1 MTTERGFRPR
11 ALGEIAI
18 RCRDLPA
25 MVRFYGEVLG
35 LSLLSGD
42 HRSGIVFFALGESHG
57 GHTAVLALFRH
68 DVAGRPGL
76 HPTGEEAPLTGA
88 RSSLHHLA
96 LALPA
101 AEQKAAIA
109 WLGAWGLPCRVE
121 RFGWIGWRGVFTED
135 PDGNTV
141 ELVAHDPSFLDAP
154 ATAGDC

>member
-25 MVRFYGEVLG
+25 MIRFYEEVLG
-35 LSLLSGD
+35 LARLSGD
-42 HRSGIVFFALGESHG
+42 RRSGVVFFGLGGSHG
-57 GHTAVLALFRH
+57 GHAAVLALFDR
-68 DVAGRPGL
+68 DAAGRPGL
-76 HPTGEEAPLTGA
+76 HPTSDEAPHAGA

-101 AEQKAAIA
+101 AEQEAAVA
-109 WLGAWGLPCRVE
+109 WLEARGLRCRVE
-121 RFGWIGWRGVFTED
+121 VFGWIGWRGVFTED

-141 ELVAHDPSFLDAP
+141 ELVAHDPSFCAP
-154 ATAGDC
+154 AA